1 MNPLLRTLILSLLFG
16 LGLTSCDSVRD
27 ITDNP
32 RYQTLIGRDV
42 RTRVPMRLY
51 NINAPGI
58 PNPTPCELTQ
68 TRFGN
73 NSLVGTLPPGQ
84 VVRFNQVIR
93 WSNIYYTDD
102 DLYGELVYK
111 GKRYQFKYSTLLH
124 QGNEIWLRLFD
135 EDFDAPRPP
144 PESYPKEFR

>member
-16 LGLTSCDSVRD
+16 LGLTSCDSMKD
-27 ITDNP
+27 ITGNP

-51 NINAPGI
+51 DYNRPGN
-58 PNPTPCELTQ
+58 PNPSLCDLTY
-68 TRFGN
+68 TTGGKAC
-73 NSLVGTLPPGQ
+73 LVGTLPVGQ

-93 WSNIYYTDD
+93 YKSTYYTED
-102 DLYGELVYK
+102 DLQGELVYR
-111 GKRYQFKYSTLLH
+111 GKRYQIKYRTQLH